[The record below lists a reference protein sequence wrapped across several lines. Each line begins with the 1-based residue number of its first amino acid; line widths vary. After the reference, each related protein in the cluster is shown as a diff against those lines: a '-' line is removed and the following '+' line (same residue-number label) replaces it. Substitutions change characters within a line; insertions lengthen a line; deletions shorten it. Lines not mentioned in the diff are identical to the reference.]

1 MNAFYISLYV
11 LVQIALGIYISKFI
25 KDENDFF
32 LGGRNIPTF
41 AIAFSIFATWF
52 GAETC
57 IGSSGAVFTGG
68 LSSSKAEPFGY
79 GLCLLLTALYIAPK
93 IWNEKYTTMGD
104 FIKDKHGEL
113 AEKIFIWIVIPS
125 SLIWAAAQIRAFGQI
140 LTVTTEINIFWGITI
155 STGFVIV
162 YTLLGGFLGD
172 VVTDVLQGGILALSL
187 LIIAFFALNSNDMS
201 IWAIDSNQLTLV
213 RPEESWLER
222 IDSWLIPILGSLVAQ
237 ELIARIL
244 SAKNQKQAVTAS
256 LGGTGLYL
264 FFGSIPILLGLLA
277 QQLPLEITDA
287 EQFLPTLAHMLLP
300 QWMYILFTGALI
312 SAILSTIDSILL
324 AISALIS
331 HNFLVPLLQIKNN
344 KRKIQMARLVLVCSG
359 ILAYIM
365 ALYGESVYEMVE
377 MASSFGSTGILVV
390 VVAGLVCT
398 HSFPWLSIAT
408 MIGGVIL
415 SVILDMYLAIPT
427 AFTVN
432 LGILTVL
439 YVSVYIWNK
448 HHIQAKS

>member
-11 LVQIALGIYISKFI
+11 LTQMGLGFYLSKFI
-25 KDENDFF
+25 QDEKDFF

-68 LSSSKAEPFGY
+68 LSASKAEPFGY

-93 IWNEKYTTMGD
+93 IWNENYTTMGD

-125 SLIWAAAQIRAFGQI
+125 SLFWAAAQIRAFGQV
-140 LTVTTEINIFWGITI
+140 LTVTTEIDIFWGITI

-162 YTLLGGFLGD
+162 YTLFGGFLGD

-187 LIIAFFALNSNDMS
+187 LGIAFFALNSNEMS
-201 IWAIDSNQLTLV
+201 IWAIDSTQLTLV
-213 RPEESWLER
+213 QPEESWLER

-237 ELIARIL
+237 ELIARVL
-244 SAKNQKQAVTAS
+244 SAKNKHQAVTAS

-264 FFGSIPILLGLLA
+264 FFGSIPILIGLLG
-277 QQLPLEITDA
+277 QQLSLEITDT
-287 EQFLPTLAHMLLP
+287 EQFLPTIAHRLLP

-324 AISALIS
+324 AISALVS
-331 HNFLVPLLQIKNN
+331 HNFLVPLLQITDN
-344 KRKIQMARLVLVCSG
+344 KRKVQLARLVVVCSG
-359 ILAYIM
+359 IIAYIT

-415 SVILDMYLAIPT
+415 SIILDMYLGIST
-427 AFTVN
+427 AFTIN
-432 LGILTVL
+432 LCILGILYTFF
-439 YVSVYIWNK
+439 YMWNK
-448 HHIQAKS
+448 HR